1 MTVRHASTAPR
12 SALLVALLCMP
23 ATAPALP
30 TGPAP
35 GAGQTEVAIT
45 GPGQMRITQGTPRA
59 VLNWNGF
66 SIARGERLDI
76 RQPDA
81 QSVLLNRVAG
91 PGASVI
97 DGSLFAN
104 GRVFLLNPDGILFGS
119 NAQVQVGGLLASTL
133 RLDDA
138 DFLAGR
144 YRFSAG
150 NPGARAENRGSL
162 TAGERGFVFLLGERV
177 ANDGSIGARM
187 GTVALAAG
195 EQVTLDFQGDGLSSL
210 RIDKAAFDAAVAN
223 RGMLAADGGQVLLS
237 AHAAQALSDA
247 VLTQT
252 GVVRA
257 RSLTERNGRILL
269 DGGANG
275 VTLLGGTLD
284 VSAAQSGLRGGRADV
299 LGWHVGL
306 LDGAAIDASGEAGGG
321 AVHVGGGRGGAD
333 PALPNA
339 DAVYAA
345 PDVRIRADATNA
357 GNGGS
362 VIVWADQAMRYHGA
376 ISATGGARG
385 GDGGFIETSGAYLDT
400 AGIRIDA
407 SAARGKA
414 GEWLLDPY
422 DVEIVRGMGQAGMS
436 GGPDAVT
443 FGSAFGGAS
452 SPAVIGAQFISS
464 LLSNGTSVSIR
475 TGRRG
480 PASGNGDIAIFD
492 RIVKTGDADAS
503 LSLHAYR
510 NIYFLFDGNSGQFDP
525 DAQYGPAILAS
536 GAGRL
541 HIDLD
546 SNTENVGNGAI
557 SLSRAQIASNGGNIR
572 FYGGNNPANG
582 AASGIRL
589 SDSSIDATS
598 TNGGAG
604 GSITMRSVGGT
615 YYDYEDMFFG
625 RLIGFEVTGNTS
637 LRAGQGGIRLFGS
650 RHPPIPATGQ
660 IAPMAVRAQAFV
672 PEDTALTI
680 NDASLESTGPVS
692 ITGLSE
698 IGTGLTMFNASIVAG
713 GALDVTGRSAQTMG
727 QFVPGL
733 TISASTLRLA
743 GKGRLTISGE
753 SAMSDVPGFMLTD
766 YTEIDGGAGDIVLRA
781 MNAPDSDGLR
791 HTMMWMDADVRLRGT
806 GSLAMLPGGV
816 SNAGTL
822 TQARNVDINVYADDM
837 PMPAGP
843 PRPSG
848 LTLNPD
854 LLTTNIES
862 GFADVV
868 IGGAGHAGKITVHNG
883 GFLDGRYNLTL
894 QNGAADSAGI
904 ELLDGLS
911 NPGRQLT
918 LSSGGAVT
926 QGQGAGLD
934 VAALLL
940 HGAGP
945 RARFDLSNPANAVP
959 RFAARF
965 DKPRDASDARYGD
978 VSLRTRSSLSVQPLS
993 GAVHSD
999 SDNSGGRIT
1008 ATQSVVAHDLALRAG
1023 GDIELAQGISTLGS
1037 DITLVSGGRF
1047 INSAGAAIAPGG
1059 TGVWNIFA
1067 DTWEGE
1073 ARGGLAGT
1081 RPLPNIYNCA
1091 YGDACASQLPA
1102 GNHFIY
1108 ARQPTV
1114 QISADSASLARVYGD
1129 AAQPISHI
1137 ASGLINGDLMGEAVT
1152 GAYASAVDAST
1163 PAGSYPVTT
1172 SFASPAEYKVDAQ
1185 GATVTVAPAMLT
1197 YVADPARRIAGA
1209 PNPALTGTVTGF
1221 VRNDTLDSAT
1231 SGLMQFASPA
1241 HALSPPGLYAVDGSG
1256 LSALN
1261 YIFSQAPGNATALR
1275 VDAAPVPPA
1284 PAPEPPSPLPD
1295 AGKAPLPWA
1304 PVVPPPGMPIGP
1316 IAQAQA
1322 DGFAP
1327 AFLSWAAD
1335 AGVPGSLLAR
1345 GPQVACGD
1353 VERPAFLVN
1362 TAGDG
1367 LGREWERVKNRTR
1380 LNACVAVSR
1389 KFECSGF

>member
-1 MTVRHASTAPR
+1 MTARHASTAPR
-12 SALLVALLCMP
+12 SALLVAMLCMP
-23 ATAPALP
+23 VTVLALP
-30 TGPAP
+30 TGPVP
-35 GAGQTEVAIT
+35 GAGQTAVAIT
-45 GPGQMRITQGTPRA
+45 GPGQMRITQATPRA

-76 RQPDA
+76 RQPDT

-104 GRVFLLNPDGILFGS
+104 GRVFLLNPDGILFGR

-150 NPGARAENRGSL
+150 NPGARTENRGSL

-269 DGGANG
+269 DGGAHG
-275 VTLLGGTLD
+275 VTLVGGTLD
-284 VSAAQSGLRGGRADV
+284 VSGAQPGLRGGRADV

-306 LDGAAIDASGEAGGG
+306 VDGAAIDASGEAGGG

-345 PDVRIRADATNA
+345 PDVRIRADATGA

-362 VIVWADQAMRYHGA
+362 VIVWADQATRYHGA

-422 DVEIVRGMGQAGMS
+422 DVEIVRGMDQAGMS
-436 GGPDAVT
+436 GGPDSVT
-443 FGSAFGGAS
+443 FGPAFGGAS
-452 SPAVIGAQFISS
+452 SPAIIGAQFISS

-475 TGRRG
+475 TGGRG
-480 PASGNGDIAIFD
+480 PANGNGDIAIFD
-492 RIVKTGDADAS
+492 SIVKTGDTDAS

-510 NIYFLFDGNSGQFDP
+510 NIYFLFDENSGQFDP
-525 DAQYGPAILAS
+525 DAQYGPSILAS

-546 SNTENVGNGAI
+546 SNTQNVGNGAI
-557 SLSRAQIASNGGNIR
+557 ALHRTRIASNGGNIR
-572 FYGGNNPANG
+572 FYGSNNPATG

-598 TNGGAG
+598 ANGGVG
-604 GSITMRSVGGT
+604 GRITMRSVGGV
-615 YYDYEDMFFG
+615 YYDYEQRNIG
-625 RLIGFEVTGNTS
+625 RGISFEISGNSS
-637 LRAGQGGIRLFGS
+637 LLAGEGGILLSGLRKA
-650 RHPPIPATGQ
+650 PP
-660 IAPMAVRAQAFV
+660 APTILPVALAVRALASS
-672 PEDTALTI
+672 PDTAGLTI
-680 NDASLESTGPVS
+680 NDSSLEAAGPIS

-698 IGTGLTMFNASIVAG
+698 IGTGLTMSNASILAG
-713 GALDVTGRSAQTMG
+713 GALDVVGRSAQTSS
-727 QFVPGL
+727 QFAPGL
-733 TISASTLRLA
+733 TIADSALRLA
-743 GKGRLTISGE
+743 DKGRLTISGE
-753 SAMSDVPGFMLTD
+753 SAMSDVPGLMLAGGT
-766 YTEIDGGAGDIVLRA
+766 TIDGGAGDIVLRA
-781 MNAPDSDGLR
+781 MNAAGTDGLR
-791 HTMMWMDADVRLRGT
+791 HAMMEVEPDARLVGT
-806 GSLAMLPGGV
+806 GSLTMLPGGV
-816 SNAGTL
+816 SAAGTP
-822 TQARNVDINVYADDM
+822 TQATNVGISLFADDT
-837 PMPAGP
+837 PAP
-843 PRPSG
+843 AAPARPSG
-848 LTLNPD
+848 FTLTTA
-854 LLTTNIES
+854 LLTTNI
-862 GFADVV
+862 GPDFADVV
-868 IGGAGHAGKITVHNG
+868 IGSASHAGKITVYNSG
-883 GFLDGRYNLTL
+883 ADGGRYNLTL

-904 ELLDGLS
+904 ELVDGLS

-945 RARFDLSNPANAVP
+945 RARFDLTNPANTVQ

-965 DKPRDASDARYGD
+965 DKQRDASDARYGD

-993 GAVHSD
+993 GAIYSD
-999 SDNSGGRIT
+999 SGGGGGRIT
-1008 ATQSVVAHDLALRAG
+1008 AAQSVVAHDLALRAG

-1047 INSAGAAIAPGG
+1047 INNAGAAIAPGG
-1059 TGVWNIFA
+1059 NGVWKIFA

-1091 YGDACASQLPA
+1091 YGDACALQLPA

-1163 PAGSYPVTT
+1163 PAGSYPVTA
-1172 SFASPAEYKVDAQ
+1172 SFASPAGYKVDAQ

-1221 VRNDTLDSAT
+1221 VRGDTLASAT

-1241 HALSPPGLYAVDGSG
+1241 DALSPPGLYAVEGSG
-1256 LSALN
+1256 LNALN
-1261 YIFSQAPGNATALR
+1261 YMFGQAPGNATALR
-1275 VDAAPVPPA
+1275 VDAAPTPPA
-1284 PAPEPPSPLPD
+1284 PPMPLPD

-1304 PVVPPPGMPIGP
+1304 PVVPPPGVPIGP

-1335 AGVPGSLLAR
+1335 AGVPGSQLAR

-1353 VERPAFLVN
+1353 VERPASLIS

-1367 LGREWERVKNRTR
+1367 LGREWERVRNKTR